1 LWNLWSCYKS
11 WRWQTNRDNFSSKI
25 AKLTSEL
32 TPWWLRFLEVV

>member
-11 WRWQTNRDNFSSKI
+11 WRWQRNRDKFSSKI

-32 TPWWLRFLEVV
+32 TPWWLGFLEVV